1 MPFIVAELGRD
12 ADPFMLHL
20 YAAREKERRL
30 SCEEGARRKA
40 RYSRNIVDAGAL
52 GRTVQA
58 AAADQFASNVLSI
71 IRSIQSAGPIGI
83 VSTAKLLNERGVRT
97 ARHE

>member
-1 MPFIVAELGRD
+1 MAAKKAQGAKLGN
-12 ADPFMLHL
+12 
-20 YAAREKERRL
+20 
-30 SCEEGARRKA
+30 
-40 RYSRNIVDAGAL
+40 SRNIVVAGAL

-58 AAADQFASNVLSI
+58 AASDQFASNVLPI